1 MLCTLH
7 AGHNFWDYLFPGQ
20 DSFLFQDWLST
31 GGEEKEES
39 ACVCAR
45 VRINGKQMRGVA
57 TVVVLRGLEG
67 TRLMPVSHHFGGA
80 EQLMCR
86 SQTRMRQWCDCE

>member
-45 VRINGKQMRGVA
+45 AHQWQADAWRGD
-57 TVVVLRGLEG
+57 RG
-67 TRLMPVSHHFGGA
+67 RFA
-80 EQLMCR
+80 R
-86 SQTRMRQWCDCE
+86 A